1 MSVRHRN
8 SIRRHLENRH
18 GELHQEWAT
27 PGFLD
32 KLQAGGN
39 SAPANM
45 LINASLVAPHPQSTS
60 DGSTSVTAAQ
70 TSQQINPN
78 MAQADDQTEG
88 TSFSLVK
95 IYALGMGF

>member
-39 SAPANM
+39 NAPVNT
-45 LINASLVAPHPQSTS
+45 LVNATVVGPHPQSPS
-60 DGSTSVTAAQ
+60 DGSTAVTAAQ
-70 TSQQINPN
+70 TSPQINPN
-78 MAQADDQTEG
+78 MAQTDDQTEG
-88 TSFSLVK
+88 TSHLLRSK
-95 IYALGMGF
+95 CTPTCS